1 METGRIIGDIL
12 ILFAAA
18 CTLYLTIV
26 MVRRIRSVVLKSSY
40 RKVFAYELIACAVL
54 IAFALDIRF
63 GFFTQF
69 GPHLLK
75 AIGWLLRIAVVL
87 AAAVILY
94 FMGKV
99 VVGSFIHQ
107 NASARYAVVLGLALE
122 NGKPADDLLFRLD
135 SAEAFVRE
143 NPEALLILTG
153 GNPDE
158 SGKTEAAVMRELLL
172 ERGVADTKMVLE
184 DQAKTTRDNFR
195 NTAGI
200 LEPDVPVVLISSNY
214 HMDRAVQT
222 ARSAGFTHIIRRPAP
237 SSFRL
242 YGANVMW
249 EAVMEL
255 NELTLKR

>member
-1 METGRIIGDIL
+1 
-12 ILFAAA
+12 
-18 CTLYLTIV
+18 
-26 MVRRIRSVVLKSSY
+26 
-40 RKVFAYELIACAVL
+40 
-54 IAFALDIRF
+54 
-63 GFFTQF
+63 
-69 GPHLLK
+69 
-75 AIGWLLRIAVVL
+75 
-87 AAAVILY
+87 
-94 FMGKV
+94 
-99 VVGSFIHQ
+99 
-107 NASARYAVVLGLALE
+107 
-122 NGKPADDLLFRLD
+122 
-135 SAEAFVRE
+135 
-143 NPEALLILTG
+143 
-153 GNPDE
+153 
-158 SGKTEAAVMRELLL
+158 
-172 ERGVADTKMVLE
+172 KMVLE